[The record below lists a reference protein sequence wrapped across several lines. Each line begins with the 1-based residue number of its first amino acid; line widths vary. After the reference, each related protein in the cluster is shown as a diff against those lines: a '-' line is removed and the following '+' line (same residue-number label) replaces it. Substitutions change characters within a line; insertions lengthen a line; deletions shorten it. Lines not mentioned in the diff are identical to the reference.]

1 MISRALQQTLDR
13 LLDFNPAIVLVG
25 PRQVGKTTLALVIAR
40 QRNAVY
46 VDLSRPSDLAK
57 LRDLEQYCRL
67 HADRLLILDE
77 IHQAPEI
84 FASLRKVV
92 EERRWAGN
100 RTGQFMLIGATSID
114 LLKRSNGT
122 LAGRVGYC
130 ELHPFNVL
138 EVGDEELRQLW
149 CRGGFPESY
158 LTQDDQRSLDW
169 RLNFIGAY
177 LQRDLPAFGSRIPA
191 ETLRRFCTMLAHNQG
206 QAFNAAAL
214 AKSLDVGGVTVG
226 RYLDLMADLLLVR
239 RLQPWTSNLGRRVVK
254 APKVYVRDSGLC
266 HALLGIRTMDD
277 LLGHPVVG
285 GSWEGFV
292 VENILGVLPQRASF
306 GYYRTAGG
314 ADVDL
319 VVRLGGDLWAIEIKN
334 SSVPKVSRGFHS
346 ACEDL
351 RPNRRCLVYAGE
363 ESFPLSADIKAMTL
377 PDIVELFAEA

>member
-1 MISRALQQTLDR
+1 MISRSLQQTLSR
-13 LLDFNPAIVLVG
+13 LLDFNPAVFLVG
-25 PRQVGKTTLALVIAR
+25 PRQVGKTALAQVIAR

-46 VDLSRPSDLAK
+46 VDLERPSDLAK
-57 LRDLEQYCRL
+57 VGDLEQYCSL

-77 IHQAPEI
+77 VHQAPGI
-84 FASLRKVV
+84 FAPLRNVI
-92 EERRWAGN
+92 EERRRAGK
-100 RTGQFMLIGATSID
+100 RTGQFLLIGSASID
-114 LLKRSNGT
+114 MLKKSSGT
-122 LAGRVGYC
+122 LSRRVGYC

-138 EVGDEELRQLW
+138 EVGDENLRQLW

-158 LTQDDQRSLDW
+158 LTQGDGRSLDW
-169 RLNFIGAY
+169 RRNFIRTY
-177 LQRDLPAFGSRIPA
+177 LQRDLPALAPRIPV
-191 ETLRRFCTMLAHNQG
+191 ETLWRFWTMLAHNQG
-206 QAFNAAAL
+206 QAFNATAL
-214 AKSLDVGGVTVG
+214 AKGLDVGAVTVG

-239 RLQPWTSNLGRRVVK
+239 RVQPWASNLGRRVVK
-254 APKVYVRDSGLC
+254 APKVYVRDSGIC

-319 VVRLGGDLWAIEIKN
+319 VVRLGGDLWAVEIKH
-334 SSVPKVSRGFHS
+334 SSAPKVSRGFHS

-351 RPNRRCLVYAGE
+351 RPNRRCVVYAGE

-377 PDIVELFAEA
+377 PDIVEMFAEA